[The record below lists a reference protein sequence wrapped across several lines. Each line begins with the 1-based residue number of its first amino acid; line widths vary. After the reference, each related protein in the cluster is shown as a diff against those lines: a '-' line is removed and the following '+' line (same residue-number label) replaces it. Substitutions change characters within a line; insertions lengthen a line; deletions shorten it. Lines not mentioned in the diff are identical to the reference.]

1 MQFFTKHCPTF
12 SGAGLWLWNSPTFT
26 TWGKFLVQSLSLIA
40 VTPLLLTRFDETE
53 IAAWYLFASLNF
65 FGTTISARLGLTFSR
80 MFAFAMGGS
89 SNLAPIKEKR
99 AQENDGQPNWE
110 AFERA
115 YGTIGS
121 LNLGIGW
128 VNVLLA
134 IGMGLYG
141 LSNVLEGYSDAA
153 RIWAAFGF
161 MQLIALISFVFQRY
175 SVALQGMNYVA
186 LSNRWQIIFSIFSI
200 FVGCVA
206 LSLGADILILAV
218 VMQSVVALGL
228 LRNRVLLGRVEG
240 GRVLKLKA
248 YGFDREVFAWAWP
261 PVWKGFIA
269 QFGVVGGVQATAI
282 IYTGIGAKADV
293 ASYLFAVRM
302 MSTLTQVAEA
312 PLSSVL
318 PLLAKLRAMGD
329 IPGLRSLLRRR
340 MGISISL
347 LALGVLVGGFLFPFL
362 MKFIGSNVA
371 FIPLDLWLLLGGL
384 TLIIRFN
391 IFCGGVAAVGNEII
405 FFWQPALAAIVGAV
419 CVFLIGEQLG
429 MLAPILASTLP
440 LILLVNF
447 GPLRV
452 GSILLE
458 ERMFEGQAI
467 DFGVILLG
475 FLCCA
480 ALLLSVI

>member
-1 MQFFTKHCPTF
+1 
-12 SGAGLWLWNSPTFT
+12 
-26 TWGKFLVQSLSLIA
+26 
-40 VTPLLLTRFDETE
+40 
-53 IAAWYLFASLNF
+53 
-65 FGTTISARLGLTFSR
+65 
-80 MFAFAMGGS
+80 
-89 SNLAPIKEKR
+89 
-99 AQENDGQPNWE
+99 
-110 AFERA
+110 
-115 YGTIGS
+115 
-121 LNLGIGW
+121 
-128 VNVLLA
+128 
-134 IGMGLYG
+134 
-141 LSNVLEGYSDAA
+141 
-153 RIWAAFGF
+153 
-161 MQLIALISFVFQRY
+161 
-175 SVALQGMNYVA
+175 
-186 LSNRWQIIFSIFSI
+186 
-200 FVGCVA
+200 
-206 LSLGADILILAV
+206 
-218 VMQSVVALGL
+218 MQSVVALGL

-391 IFCGGVAAVGNEII
+391 IFCVAL
-405 FFWQPALAAIVGAV
+405 Q
-419 CVFLIGEQLG
+419 
-429 MLAPILASTLP
+429 
-440 LILLVNF
+440 
-447 GPLRV
+447 
-452 GSILLE
+452 LLE
-458 ERMFEGQAI
+458 MK
-467 DFGVILLG
+467 
-475 FLCCA
+475 
-480 ALLLSVI
+480 